1 MMDNREDWENRP
13 RKYGL
18 TQGERELLVQRHF
31 EQAKIRQAEEDLAL
45 VKAVRLGAAL
55 RRLKGG

>member
-1 MMDNREDWENRP
+1 MRNNNEDWENRP

-18 TQGERELLVQRHF
+18 TQSDRERLVQRHF

-45 VKAVRLGAAL
+45 VKAVQLGAAL